1 MKLKKRSV
9 GIHGGWCYG
18 LFYPERKEGRR
29 EGRKEGRKG
38 RDKRDEQGIIE
49 VFTVVDIAMTAKT
62 KDGRVH
68 LRQGDA
74 TSTILSTQQ
83 SFGRRRKNGWI
94 AFLTV
99 SSRNLGQRYVM
110 GY

>member
-1 MKLKKRSV
+1 MLWIILPGK
-9 GIHGGWCYG
+9 
-18 LFYPERKEGRR
+18 
-29 EGRKEGRKG
+29 EGRKEGRKEG
-38 RDKRDEQGIIE
+38 GDKRDEQGIIE

-62 KDGRVH
+62 KDSRVH

-74 TSTILSTQQ
+74 TSAILSIQQ

-99 SSRNLGQRYVM
+99 SSRNLGQRYVT